1 MLGVAYILMGDI
13 GRGVKELVG
22 RLGVSGLR

>member
-1 MLGVAYILMGDI
+1 MLGVAYIVMGDI
-13 GRGVKELVG
+13 DRGVKELVG